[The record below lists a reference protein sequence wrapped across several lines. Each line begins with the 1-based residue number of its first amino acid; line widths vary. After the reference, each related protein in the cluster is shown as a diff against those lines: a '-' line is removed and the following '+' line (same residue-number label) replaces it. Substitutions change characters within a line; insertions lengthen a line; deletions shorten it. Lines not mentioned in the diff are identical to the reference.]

1 MAADI
6 LAVPISTVASE
17 STFSTGGRVM
27 DPYRAN
33 LAPET
38 IQALICGGDWML
50 KSHGIK
56 KRDKLAFKFVLCK
69 KYYDFQFTNHA
80 LILCNAG

>member
-6 LAVPISTVASE
+6 LAIPIFIVASE
-17 STFSTGGRVM
+17 STFSAGRVI
-27 DPYRAN
+27 DSYRAN
-33 LAPET
+33 LAPKT
-38 IQALICGGDWML
+38 VQALICGGDWML

-69 KYYDFQFTNHA
+69 KYYDFQFANHA